1 MASIFRLPSRIS
13 RQTFSWRSSFL
24 RSVSPVREFS
34 QSSFP
39 LLDPTQ
45 KFEEETLSGYSPDGF
60 YPVKIGEVFQSRYQV
75 VGKSWRHGSRG
86 ESCNI
91 PFNGKDVIPTL
102 PGIRHGGFKGTPYM
116 IQNFHE
122 VFQDQPGP
130 PRGLTEWLESW
141 EAGQELED
149 VPDDDLQE

>member
-24 RSVSPVREFS
+24 RSVSPVREIS

-45 KFEEETLSGYSPDGF
+45 RLEKETLSWYSPDGF

-75 VGKSWRHGSRG
+75 VGKLGY
-86 ESCNI
+86 
-91 PFNGKDVIPTL
+91 
-102 PGIRHGGFKGTPYM
+102 GGYSTIWLCRDMQYAYRIIKQYR
-116 IQNFHE
+116 E
-122 VFQDQPGP
+122 K
-130 PRGLTEWLESW
+130 LT
-141 EAGQELED
+141 
-149 VPDDDLQE
+149 